1 MAKERKKKSG
11 QKTGKAVA
19 VREPRG
25 KGAVLKADKRDR
37 STVSKGRRRGGKAEE
52 SEKRSWFRRIVYY
65 GAVAGVWSIIAG
77 VIALGYLAHDLPNLD
92 ELPHPG
98 AGDPA
103 IVVKA
108 ANGSTLVRQGPI
120 YGDWVPYNE
129 VPDALVWSFLA
140 VEDRQFF
147 SHNGFDGKGFL
158 RAVYTNLTAGRV
170 RAGGSTL
177 TQQLAKNM
185 FLSNVRSFKRKA
197 QELLL
202 AFWLE
207 QKFTKN
213 QIFSLYLNR
222 VYFGGGAY
230 GIDAASQKY
239 FGHSA
244 RTLSIAES
252 AMLAGLVQ
260 APTRLAPHIN
270 PDGAWNR
277 AQTVLSAMVDNEA
290 LSEAA
295 AAKIKRQRPRI
306 ITSGAGRDARYFG
319 DWVISKAR
327 NLTNTPAGQSLII
340 YTTLDP
346 AIQRAGALAV
356 ERGLEK
362 EGQNQNVSQAAL
374 VAIDNDG
381 AVRAMIGG
389 ANYADSQYNRA
400 AQAERQPGS
409 AFKIFPYLA
418 ALEQGIEISD
428 RYIDERV
435 TIDDWSPKNYSGEF
449 NGEMTL
455 REAFARSI
463 NTVAVQVTE
472 KVGRDRVVSMAKRL
486 GIQTNL
492 SEVASLPLGTEEVKL
507 IELAGAYASV
517 ANGGFRSEPYSIIE
531 ITSLEGEVL
540 YRRTAEPPV
549 PVLTREVA
557 ENMTQMMTSVIA
569 WGSGKNA
576 KLDRPAA
583 GKSGTSQDSR
593 DALFAGFTSDI
604 TAAVWVGN
612 DDGQPMKYVTGGG
625 LPARIWADFM
635 LDAHAGVQARPL
647 LADASVYQDSVVS
660 TAKKNEDKRE
670 KRGFFSR
677 LFGKN
682 SK

>member
-1 MAKERKKKSG
+1 MAKEQKKKSG

-19 VREPRG
+19 AREPQG
-25 KGAVLKADKRDR
+25 KSAVLKAEKRDR
-37 STVSKGRRRGGKAEE
+37 STVSNGRRRGGKAND
-52 SEKRSWFRRIVYY
+52 SEKRSWFRRIIYY

-270 PDGAWNR
+270 PDGAWKR

-295 AAKIKRQRPRI
+295 AEKIKRQRPRI
-306 ITSGAGRDARYFG
+306 ITSGVGRDARYFG

-327 NLTNTPAGQSLII
+327 SLTNTPAGQSLII

-356 ERGLEK
+356 ERGLER
-362 EGQNQNVSQAAL
+362 EGQKQNVSQAAL

-517 ANGGFRSEPYSIIE
+517 ANGGFRSQPYSIIE

-635 LDAHAGVQARPL
+635 LDAHAGVHARPL
-647 LADASVYQDSVVS
+647 LADASVYQDAVVS
-660 TAKKNEDKRE
+660 TAKKSEDKRE
-670 KRGFFSR
+670 KRGFFSQ
-677 LFGKN
+677 K
-682 SK
+682 